1 MPLQSGYSKEAITS
15 NIKELI
21 HAGYSR
27 KQAIA
32 IAYAKAR
39 ESKKKEKGDRQ

>member
-1 MPLQSGYSKEAITS
+1 MPLKEGHNREAITW
-15 NIKELI
+15 NIRELI

-27 KQAIA
+27 KQSIA

-39 ESKKKEKGDRQ
+39 ESKKKERDKR